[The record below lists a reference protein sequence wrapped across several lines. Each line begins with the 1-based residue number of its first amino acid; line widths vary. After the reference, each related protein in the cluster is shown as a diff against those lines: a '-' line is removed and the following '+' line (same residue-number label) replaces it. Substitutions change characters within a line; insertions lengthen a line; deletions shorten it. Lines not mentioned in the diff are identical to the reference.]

1 MGRLN
6 PYALV
11 QKKAAKEVEAQH
23 KRARQAKIDAARG
36 VRLAQCHTCTP
47 ICFRA
52 DKL

>member
-36 VRLAQCHTCTP
+36 VRLAQCDPP
-47 ICFRA
+47 IYFRA
-52 DKL
+52 GKL